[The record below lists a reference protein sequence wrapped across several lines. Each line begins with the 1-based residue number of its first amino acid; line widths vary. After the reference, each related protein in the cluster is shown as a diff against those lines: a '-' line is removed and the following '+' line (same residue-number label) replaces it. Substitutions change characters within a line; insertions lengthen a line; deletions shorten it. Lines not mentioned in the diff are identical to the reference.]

1 MKYHIPKMA
10 QMAGSDVK
18 IMLIRDVN
26 SVRECQGDVPFD
38 TFALQG
44 VKRYVPLTLPENR
57 PH

>member
-26 SVRECQGDVPFD
+26 SVRG
-38 TFALQG
+38 TYLLT
-44 VKRYVPLTLPENR
+44 PLHYKVSKGTSP
-57 PH
+57 